1 MTGRNGQDGI
11 EKGILIF
18 LEPIRMENFEKKE
31 PSDAKKNRVIK
42 GNWRNNSL
50 HNFEQNTNILLSS
63 LIPEVEN
70 KKRLAN
76 NNKWSEHLVNREANG
91 QQTK

>member
-31 PSDAKKNRVIK
+31 LSDAKKNRVIK

-91 QQTK
+91 QYK